1 MIVNKGELKM
11 LTPLIREVKTRD
23 FDSEHLVN
31 GWVRTVRSQQA
42 VTFVTIND
50 GSDLSGLQLVIE
62 AGSALKDAADQLSTG
77 CAITACGTWQQ
88 SPSRGQAGELV
99 VSTLELVGASDG
111 HYPVQN
117 KRHTFEYLR
126 TIGHLRAKTNTFGA
140 VFRVRSTMAQAIH
153 GFFRQQGFQYIHTPI
168 ITANDC
174 EGAGELFRVSASTT
188 GDREFFGQP
197 TGLTVSGQL
206 EAEAFAQALSRVYT
220 FGPTFRAENSNTSR
234 HAAEFWMVEPEMA
247 FSNLDDDIA
256 LIETFIRHLI
266 TVALSECADDL
277 AFFDQHV
284 SKGLVQRLEQLL
296 ATGFTRMT
304 YSESIESLLK
314 SNQTFNFQPAW
325 GCDLQTE
332 HERYL
337 AEKLVG
343 GPVFVTDYPKEIKSF
358 YMRANSDVLTVA
370 AVDLLLPG
378 IGELVGGSQREERL
392 DLLAEKMA
400 AAGIVESALSWYLD
414 TRRWGSTQHAGFGLG
429 FERFLM
435 LVTGMEN
442 IRDVIPCPR
451 TPGLFGF

>member
-1 MIVNKGELKM
+1 M
-11 LTPLIREVKTRD
+11 
-23 FDSEHLVN
+23 
-31 GWVRTVRSQQA
+31 
-42 VTFVTIND
+42 
-50 GSDLSGLQLVIE
+50 
-62 AGSALKDAADQLSTG
+62 AGA
-77 CAITACGTWQQ
+77 
-88 SPSRGQAGELV
+88 
-99 VSTLELVGASDG
+99 
-111 HYPVQN
+111 
-117 KRHTFEYLR
+117 
-126 TIGHLRAKTNTFGA
+126 
-140 VFRVRSTMAQAIH
+140 
-153 GFFRQQGFQYIHTPI
+153 
-168 ITANDC
+168 
-174 EGAGELFRVSASTT
+174 
-188 GDREFFGQP
+188 
-197 TGLTVSGQL
+197 
-206 EAEAFAQALSRVYT
+206 
-220 FGPTFRAENSNTSR
+220 
-234 HAAEFWMVEPEMA
+234 
-247 FSNLDDDIA
+247 
-256 LIETFIRHLI
+256 
-266 TVALSECADDL
+266 
-277 AFFDQHV
+277 
-284 SKGLVQRLEQLL
+284 
-296 ATGFTRMT
+296 GFTRMT

-358 YMRANSDVLTVA
+358 YMRANSDGLTVA

-414 TRRWGSTQHAGFGLG
+414 TRRWGSTQHSGFGLG